1 MLYSESQSHEGGF
14 KWSQPGVFRLILIIG
29 TKLPWLVREA
39 ALKMSES
46 GNVRVLVIH
55 GSRARDKVATD
66 RALED
71 NV

>member
-1 MLYSESQSHEGGF
+1 MLH
-14 KWSQPGVFRLILIIG
+14 LILIIG